1 MKKLGV
7 LLVMLALAGAAWFFL
22 KDRIGAEEKAAPK
35 TVTVEKGDVERT
47 VTSLGKLKPKDYVD
61 VGTQV
66 SGQLKKVHV
75 EIGDRVE
82 KGALIA
88 EIDPTVYE
96 TRVRNDRAMIENLRA
111 TVGQQEAELQLARK
125 QLDRNKRLLEAKA
138 ISAQTVEE
146 NEANVAVAKA
156 KLVSTRAQIK
166 AAEAS
171 LEGNLANVGYTKIF
185 APMSGTVVSESA
197 LEGQTV
203 NASQQAPVIVRV
215 ANLDTMTV
223 WAQVAEAD
231 VPKVKTGMPA
241 WFTTLGMPDRKW
253 RGTVRQ
259 VLPTPEIVNDVV
271 LYNVLVDVDNHEG
284 QLMTDMT
291 VQVFFVLGEA
301 KDVPTVPMAALKP
314 AKDGAFEAQVLTATG
329 PAARV
334 VKLGVTSRTVAEVK
348 DGLAVGDQVIVAEP
362 PAGGPGGR
370 PGGGGRQGGGG
381 ARRMMGPR
389 L

>member
-1 MKKLGV
+1 MKKIGV
-7 LLVMLALAGAAWFFL
+7 LLVLLAAAGAGWFFL
-22 KDRIGAEEKAAPK
+22 KGRLGDEAKAPPP

-75 EIGDRVE
+75 EVGDRVE
-82 KGALIA
+82 KGQLIA

-111 TVGQQEAELQLARK
+111 TVGQQEAELNLARK
-125 QLDRNKRLLEAKA
+125 QLERNKRLLEAKA

-146 NEANVAVAKA
+146 NEAAVAVAKA

-166 AAEAS
+166 AAEAG
-171 LEGNLANVGYTKIF
+171 LEGNLANVGYTKIYT
-185 APMSGTVVSESA
+185 PMSGTVVSESA

-231 VPKVKTGMPA
+231 VPKVKAGMPA
-241 WFTTLGMPDRKW
+241 YFTTLGMPDRKW

-271 LYNVLVDVDNHEG
+271 LYNVLVDVDNTEG
-284 QLMTDMT
+284 LLMTDMT

-314 AKDGAFEAQVLTATG
+314 AKGGAFEAMVLTAAG
-329 PAARV
+329 PVARAV
-334 VKLGVTSRTVAEVK
+334 QVGVTSRTVAEVK
-348 DGLAVGDQVIVAEP
+348 SGLAVGDQVVVAGEG
-362 PAGGPGGR
+362 GGP
-370 PGGGGRQGGGG
+370 PGGGRSGGGP
-381 ARRMMGPR
+381 RRMMGPR

>member
-7 LLVMLALAGAAWFFL
+7 LLVLLAIGGAAFWFL
-22 KDRIGAEEKAAPK
+22 KGRFGGEKVAPPP
-35 TVTVEKGDVERT
+35 TVTVARGDVERT

-75 EIGDRVE
+75 EVGDRVE
-82 KGALIA
+82 KGQLIA

-96 TRVRNDRAMIENLRA
+96 TRVRNDRAMIDNLRA
-111 TVGQQEAELQLARK
+111 TIGQQEAELDLARK
-125 QLDRNKRLLEAKA
+125 QLARNRRLLEAKA
-138 ISAQTVEE
+138 ISAQAVEE
-146 NEANVAVAKA
+146 NEAAVAVARA

-166 AAEAS
+166 SAEAS
-171 LEGNLANVGYTKIF
+171 LEGNVANLGYTKIHT
-185 APMSGTVVSESA
+185 PMSGTVVSESA

-231 VPKVKTGMPA
+231 VPKVREGLPA
-241 WFTTLGMPDRKW
+241 YFTTLGMPDRRW
-253 RGTVRQ
+253 RGSVRQ

-271 LYNVLVDVDNHEG
+271 LYNVLVDVDNREG
-284 QLMTDMT
+284 LLMTDMT

-314 AKDGAFEAQVLTATG
+314 AKDGAYEAQVLTATG
-329 PAARV
+329 PVPRV
-334 VKLGVTSRTVAEVK
+334 VKVGVTSRTVAEVK
-348 DGLAVGDQVIVAEP
+348 DGLAVGDQVVVAEQ
-362 PAGGPGGR
+362 AGR
-370 PGGGGRQGGGG
+370 PGGGGQRSGGG
-381 ARRMMGPR
+381 RRMMGPR